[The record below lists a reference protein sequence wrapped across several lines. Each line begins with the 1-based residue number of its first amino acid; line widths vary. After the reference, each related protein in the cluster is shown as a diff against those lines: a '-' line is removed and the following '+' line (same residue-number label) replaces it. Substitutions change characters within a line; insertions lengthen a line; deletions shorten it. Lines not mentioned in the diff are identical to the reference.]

1 LSKGRF
7 IPDLC
12 YITTF
17 KSAVNAA
24 RCGTVALKFVSME
37 KYKFVTEF
45 ELRSSP
51 KVLFPYISTASG
63 LEQWFAEKVTV
74 LPDHRYDFQWD
85 GDSHIAR
92 QTSLRINKA
101 VRFDFENTSDDNQD
115 NNFLEL
121 KLEVSELTQTTF
133 LRVID
138 YSANRDQDELN
149 GLWDGFLES
158 LREIV
163 GS

>member
-1 LSKGRF
+1 LQAF
-7 IPDLC
+7 ITELC

-17 KSAVNAA
+17 KSVSKT
-24 RCGTVALKFVSME
+24 GTDKDTVLIVVHME
-37 KYKFVTEF
+37 KYKFITEF

-51 KVLFPYISTASG
+51 KVLFPYISTPSG

-74 LPDHRYDFQWD
+74 LPDHRFDFHWD

-92 QTSLRINKA
+92 QTGLRINKS
-101 VRFDFENTSDDNQD
+101 VRFDFENTSDGNLD
-115 NNFLEL
+115 NNHLEL

-138 YSANRDQDELN
+138 YSPNRDQDEMSS
-149 GLWDGFLES
+149 LWDGFIDN
-158 LREIV
+158 LRDIV